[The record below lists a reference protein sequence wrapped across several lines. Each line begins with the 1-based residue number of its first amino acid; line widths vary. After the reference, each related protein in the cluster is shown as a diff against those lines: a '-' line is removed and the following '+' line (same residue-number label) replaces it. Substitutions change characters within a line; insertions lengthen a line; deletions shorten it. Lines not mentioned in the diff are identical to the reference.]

1 MPDFDAAH
9 LRAALRKLS
18 EKEKDALLLRS
29 VRRDAEWRAT
39 LAYELL
45 PDVTR
50 DAVYEATT
58 GRIHELLTGVSGHQ
72 LARYLTKSLKKAVAE
87 INYARRITG
96 ERPLEIDLF
105 AYLLRELFDNYS
117 GQLDAGYTLYYK
129 AVARLTIRL
138 VKLIQKYLHE
148 DVWLDYD
155 AEVSDWLRQ
164 LRARPHRAH
173 ELGVELPTGLQ
184 AA

>member
-1 MPDFDAAH
+1 MPEFDAAH
-9 LRAALRKLS
+9 LRAALRKLP

-45 PDVTR
+45 PEVTR

-58 GRIHELLTGVSGHQ
+58 ERMHELLIGVSGHQ
-72 LARYLTKSLKKAVAE
+72 LARYLTKALKKAVAE

-96 ERPLEIDLF
+96 ERALEIDLY
-105 AYLLRELFDNYS
+105 AYLLRELFGNYS
-117 GQLDAGYTLYYK
+117 GQLDSHYSLFYK
-129 AVARLTIRL
+129 AVARLTIKL

-148 DVWLDYD
+148 DVWLDYE
-155 AEVSDWLRQ
+155 AEINDWLRQ
-164 LRARPHRAH
+164 LRARPHRVH
-173 ELGVELPTGLQ
+173 ELGLELPAGLP
-184 AA
+184 A

>member
-9 LRAALRKLS
+9 LRAALRKLP

-50 DAVYEATT
+50 DTVYETIAE
-58 GRIHELLTGVSGHQ
+58 RIHALLTGVSGYQ
-72 LARYLTKSLKKAVAE
+72 LARFLTKAIKKATAE

-96 ERPLEIDLF
+96 ERQLEIDLH
-105 AYLLRELFDNYS
+105 AYLLRELFDNFS
-117 GQLDAGYTLYYK
+117 GQLDSHYTLFYK
-129 AVARLTIRL
+129 AVGKLTLKHI
-138 VKLIQKYLHE
+138 KLIQKYLHE
-148 DVWLDYD
+148 DLWLDYD
-155 AEVSDWLRQ
+155 DDVRDWLRQ

-173 ELGVELPTGLQ
+173 ELGQPLPEGLT
-184 AA
+184 A

>member
-9 LRAALRKLS
+9 LRAALRRLP

-45 PDVTR
+45 PEVTR
-50 DAVYEATT
+50 DTVYETISE
-58 GRIHELLTGVSGHQ
+58 RIHELLTNVSGYQ
-72 LARYLTKSLKKAVAE
+72 LARFLTKAIKKAGAE

-96 ERPLEIDLF
+96 ERTLEIDLQ

-117 GQLDAGYTLYYK
+117 GQLDSHYTLFYK
-129 AVARLTIRL
+129 AVAKL
-138 VKLIQKYLHE
+138 VLKLMKLIQKYLHE
-148 DVWLDYD
+148 DLWLDYESEL
-155 AEVSDWLRQ
+155 ADWLRQ
-164 LRARPHRAH
+164 LRARPYRAS
-173 ELGVELPTGLQ
+173 ELGVELPAGLQ
-184 AA
+184 G

>member
-9 LRAALRKLS
+9 LRTALRKLP

-29 VRRDAEWRAT
+29 IRRDAEWRAT

-50 DAVYEATT
+50 DTVYEAVAE
-58 GRIHELLTGVSGHQ
+58 RIHELLTGVSGYQ
-72 LARYLTKSLKKAVAE
+72 LARFLTKTLKKAIAE

-96 ERPLEIDLF
+96 ERPLEIDLY

-117 GQLDAGYTLYYK
+117 GQLDSHYSPYYK
-129 AVARLTIRL
+129 AVAKLVSKL

-148 DVWLDYD
+148 DLWLDYE
-155 AEVSDWLRQ
+155 AEVNGWLQQ
-164 LRARPHRAH
+164 LRGRRYFA
-173 ELGVELPTGLQ
+173 ELAIELPTALTP
-184 AA
+184 